1 MTLNRDQL
9 LDDLDALT
17 EEQIEAGLAA
27 DVWGEAGA
35 PPGATLRPQEEVRGE
50 EAVRAPNR
58 TLLLPLLAIR

>member
-17 EEQIEAGLAA
+17 EEQIEAGVAA
-27 DVWGEAGA
+27 DVWGEAG
-35 PPGATLRPQEEVRGE
+35 RPLVQHYVLKRRF
-50 EAVRAPNR
+50 EAKKLDVLQTI